1 MVAIQSSGA
10 LTTRPQW
17 RRAQSVGGGEH
28 KGVSTSPRAVDHSD
42 HGRRL
47 AACRQTG
54 ARLALDARGRV
65 RGVGMPFP
73 PSENYASE
81 KLTEA
86 VHALATGVGPLQ
98 ARLFDAALF
107 LIRLRPD
114 DFPEDLR
121 RMFEGV
127 IDDLTFD
134 QAQGDEGQIAA
145 TMKNTSDEDARVLA
159 GRIFSL
165 FVEMSRRV

>member
-1 MVAIQSSGA
+1 
-10 LTTRPQW
+10 
-17 RRAQSVGGGEH
+17 
-28 KGVSTSPRAVDHSD
+28 
-42 HGRRL
+42 
-47 AACRQTG
+47 
-54 ARLALDARGRV
+54 LALDGSGDGV

-98 ARLFDAALF
+98 ARLGDAALF

>member
-1 MVAIQSSGA
+1 VKGA
-10 LTTRPQW
+10 DDKAEAAAVSQAAET
-17 RRAQSVGGGEH
+17 AGGAAATATGH
-28 KGVSTSPRAVDHSD
+28 
-42 HGRRL
+42 HG
-47 AACRQTG
+47 AAR
-54 ARLALDARGRV
+54 ALDAGGRV

-98 ARLFDAALF
+98 ARLGDAALF

-121 RMFEGV
+121 RMFAGV

-165 FVEMSRRV
+165 FVEMSRRA